1 MKRMPENKK
10 DNDCFLTFSHKAFY
24 GQDIEAGDHN
34 VTIKK
39 VDDEALLIK
48 RVADEVVR
56 TC

>member
-39 VDDEALLIK
+39 VDDDALLIK